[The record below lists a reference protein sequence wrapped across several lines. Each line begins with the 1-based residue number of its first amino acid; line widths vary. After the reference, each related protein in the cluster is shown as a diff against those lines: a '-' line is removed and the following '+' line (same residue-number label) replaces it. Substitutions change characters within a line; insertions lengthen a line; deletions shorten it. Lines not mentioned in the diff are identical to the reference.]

1 MEVIRPRVSP
11 GRFCPSCGEA
21 LAGDPRFCPS
31 CGTDVRPGAAVGF
44 LERRVEQQG
53 IAGDQVVRT
62 APPSPRKRSPWGVI
76 IPLVAAGLVIILLA
90 GWLVS
95 MNGRLNRTKTALEAE
110 QSHVTKL
117 NGKVSSLRT
126 QVDDLTAEEDTLQ
139 TQNDSLQAAL
149 IDCKQAANKAIT
161 TFRVFLQATIGRASV
176 YDFRTS
182 ANEADRALSLC
193 RTEANSNGAI

>member
-31 CGTDVRPGAAVGF
+31 CGTDVRSGAAVGF
-44 LERRVEQQG
+44 LGRRVEQQS
-53 IAGDQVVRT
+53 IAGDQVVPT
-62 APPSPRKRSPWGVI
+62 APPSPRKRSPWGMMV
-76 IPLVAAGLVIILLA
+76 PLVVAGLVIILLA

-95 MNGRLNRTKTALEAE
+95 MNGRLSRTKTALQAE
-110 QSHVTKL
+110 QSRVTKL
-117 NGKVSSLRT
+117 NGKVSSLST
-126 QVDDLTAEEDTLQ
+126 QVDDLTTEEDTLR

-149 IDCKQAANKAIT
+149 VDCKQAANKATT
-161 TFRVFLQATIGRASV
+161 TFRIFIQASLGTASV
-176 YDFRTS
+176 YDFRT
-182 ANEADRALSLC
+182 AVREADRALSLC